1 MKVGDLARVT
11 MNSILGRKG
20 DIVLVLEVYES
31 PSMPQYVVLHQR
43 TKQKRRYN
51 SNFLEKVDEDR

>member
-11 MNSILGRKG
+11 MNSLLGRKG
-20 DIVLVLEVYES
+20 DIVLVLEVEEY
-31 PSMPQYVVLHQR
+31 PTMTQYVVLHQR

-51 SNFLEKVDEDR
+51 SNFLEKVDESR